1 MTIFQSIAIYLLVG
15 TIFSA
20 IIDTAHYLSSKM
32 NPEEHNPVN
41 ALTNIERIIA
51 IISWPIGSIA
61 VIRELIRMKRN
72 K

>member
-1 MTIFQSIAIYLLVG
+1 MTILQSIAIYLLAG

-20 IIDTAHYLSSKM
+20 IIDTAHYLTSIM
-32 NPEEHNPVN
+32 NPEEHDPDN
-41 ALTNIERIIA
+41 ALTNTERVIA
-51 IISWPIGSIA
+51 IISWPIGAIA